1 MKRKQA
7 DDDISM
13 TYISFLFYNYR
24 RISHQITL
32 KTLFTIHPVPKI
44 PKTET
49 TSSGMSSH
57 AKIAYTEP
65 IAQNRCGYTYH

>member
-7 DDDISM
+7 DGDISM

-24 RISHQITL
+24 RISHQISL

-49 TSSGMSSH
+49 TSSGTSSH
-57 AKIAYTEP
+57 AKIADILP
-65 IAQNRCGYTYH
+65 ISIVSRMLR

>member
-1 MKRKQA
+1 MKWKQA
-7 DDDISM
+7 DGDIYR

-24 RISHQITL
+24 RISHQISL
-32 KTLFTIHPVPKI
+32 RTLFTIHPVHKI

-57 AKIAYTEP
+57 AKIAD
-65 IAQNRCGYTYH
+65 I